1 MDKGWLRETLQ
12 ESMNLEDISS
22 HAHLTNQ
29 ETMVMT
35 LMNSLLSGSYI
46 SIHRKLS
53 GHVELVCH
61 ALVGIHKNTRN
72 RNLSLLLENNFLL
85 QKPVSARKK
94 KTIFNDK
101 DRRKQVFT
109 GFNVF

>member
-61 ALVGIHKNTRN
+61 ALGIHKNTRK